1 MNNKLALGIN
11 IGSDQI
17 TLAMLKK
24 TRKGITLVKA
34 ASSPTSESVISAG
47 NIKNPAQ
54 LARMIKDLCSKHKLN
69 TSNVILSLVARP
81 SLLRVTDM
89 PRDVGGNVKQFV
101 KDELKHYAPFAG
113 KTVGHDFAILKN
125 AKANRLLL
133 GAADEDKIAGI
144 VKACNRIGVII
155 RGIEPASL
163 AAVRAIYAKHIAKK
177 FDSNILVAHVQ
188 DNSLTCFVFRD
199 GLLDFIKATT
209 ISSPV
214 NPDTIQAFTDEIVS
228 VKQYYQ
234 LELNQNAKNWEFF
247 ITDINSAQNSDAVI
261 KSLQA
266 HLPQNRVYPC
276 LPQNVQADTSMICS
290 NMSAD
295 PAAAGLA
302 MRLFD
307 LGPAELKLNLLPA
320 STDDAHNLQKFGL
333 VMANVAA
340 AAFLA
345 VLFAVPVL
353 KSKLQIVQDATAKQ
367 LKASDLPPMEKL
379 LTTQNQHTSRAKYL
393 KDQLTVL
400 TSLSMAQL
408 EIDYAQIL
416 REVQHRIP
424 RNVQITKMTTQPENF
439 TMTLSGLAATYEEV
453 NMFTKLMARSPVAR
467 SASLI
472 KTEVDPTGT
481 GLLSYNMLINLAPM
495 ENDPNAR

>member
-11 IGSDQI
+11 ISSDQI

-24 TRKGITLVKA
+24 TRQGLTLVKA
-34 ASSPTSESVISAG
+34 VTSPTTESVIAAG

-69 TSNVILSLVARP
+69 TSNVILSLAARP
-81 SLLRVTDM
+81 SLLRITDM
-89 PRDVGGNVKQFV
+89 PREVGGNVKQFV
-101 KDELKHYAPFAG
+101 KDELKHYAPLAG
-113 KTVGHDFAILKN
+113 KTVSHDFAILKN

-155 RGIEPASL
+155 RGIEPAAL
-163 AAVRAIYAKHIAKK
+163 AAVRAIYAKHITKK

-199 GLLDFIKATT
+199 ALLDFIKVTA
-209 ISSPV
+209 ISSPAD
-214 NPDTIQAFTDEIVS
+214 PDSIQAFTDEIVS

-234 LELNQNAKNWEFF
+234 LELSQNAKNWEFF
-247 ITDINSAQNSDAVI
+247 ITGINSMQNSEAAV

-276 LPQNVQADTSMICS
+276 LPQSIQADTSIICS
-290 NMSAD
+290 TSAD
-295 PAAAGLA
+295 PVAVGLA
-302 MRLFD
+302 MRFFD

-333 VMANVAA
+333 VMANTAA
-340 AAFLA
+340 AAFLS
-345 VLFAVPVL
+345 VLLAVPVL

-379 LTTQNQHTSRAKYL
+379 LTTQNQHTGRAKYL

-400 TSLSMAQL
+400 TSLSMAKQ

-424 RNVQITKMTTQPENF
+424 RNVQITKMATQPENF

-467 SASLI
+467 TASLI

-481 GLLSYNMLINLAPM
+481 GLLSYNMLVNLAPM